1 MLQQGFIVAE
11 ETILNTTGGIEVAHI
26 CNIPVSLGDQIVGQL
41 VGPVKIIRH
50 HGVDIGMLI
59 IKIEKHFGQF
69 HGLYKLN
76 IWLAHLA
83 QENEAVHLTVVIDTW
98 QIKLF
103 FVFAMEDVKDAVVAV
118 WLQCP

>member
-11 ETILNTTGGIEVAHI
+11 ETILNTTGGIDIAYI
-26 CNIPVSLGDQIVGQL
+26 CNITMPLGDQIVGQL

-83 QENEAVHLTVVIDTW
+83 
-98 QIKLF
+98 
-103 FVFAMEDVKDAVVAV
+103 
-118 WLQCP
+118 